1 MPERILIVDDEET
14 LRLSMKARLD
24 VAGFTTE
31 VADNGEEALRRMK
44 DQEYDVVLLDIKM
57 PGMGGIEALRLF
69 GELFPKTDVVM
80 LTGFADFSTA
90 IECLKLGAKDYLV
103 KPVDATELVARL
115 RSLVRSRTSERVLQ
129 ETRKSFLSLIYIDL
143 LGPLKSAR
151 ESLMRVQKSSQ
162 SKLTAEQKEELAN
175 SMMLCEKMIS
185 RIQSLD
191 EDMKQEALLSD
202 LERAAH

>member
-24 VAGFTTE
+24 VAGFTVE
-31 VADNGEEALRRMK
+31 IADNGEEALRKMK
-44 DQEYDVVLLDIKM
+44 EQEYDVALLDFKM

-115 RSLVRSRTSERVLQ
+115 RSLVRSRTSERALQ
-129 ETRKSFLSLIYIDL
+129 ETRRSFLSMIYIDL

-151 ESLMRVQKSSQ
+151 ESLERVQKSSH
-162 SKLTAEQKEELAN
+162 SKFTSEQKEELTNAL
-175 SMMLCEKMIS
+175 SLCEKMIS
-185 RIQSLD
+185 RIQSMD
-191 EDMKQEALLSD
+191 EDMKQSGTVEM
-202 LERAAH
+202 ERASR

>member
-1 MPERILIVDDEET
+1 MPERILIIDDEET

-24 VAGFTTE
+24 VAGFTTDA
-31 VADNGEEALRRMK
+31 ADNGEEALRKMK
-44 DQEYDVVLLDIKM
+44 EQEYDVALLDIKM

-115 RSLVRSRTSERVLQ
+115 RSLVRSRTSERALQ
-129 ETRKSFLSLIYIDL
+129 ETRRRFLSMIYIDL
-143 LGPLKSAR
+143 LGPLKSTR
-151 ESLMRVQKSSQ
+151 ESLERTLKATH
-162 SKLTAEQKEELAN
+162 SKLTTEQKEELTNAL
-175 SMMLCEKMIS
+175 SLCEKMIS
-185 RIQSLD
+185 RIQSMD
-191 EDMKQEALLSD
+191 EDMKQEAAAE
-202 LERAAH
+202 LERASR

>member
-24 VAGFTTE
+24 VAGFTAE
-31 VADNGEEALRRMK
+31 VADNGEEALHKMK
-44 DQEYDVVLLDIKM
+44 EQEFDVVLLDIKM

-115 RSLVRSRTSERVLQ
+115 RSLVRSRTSERILQ
-129 ETRKSFLSLIYIDL
+129 ETRKAFLSLIYLDL
-143 LGPLKSAR
+143 LGPLKSVR
-151 ESLMRVQKSSQ
+151 ESLLRVQKNSPPKFSP
-162 SKLTAEQKEELAN
+162 EHKEEMSSAVAQ
-175 SMMLCEKMIS
+175 CEKMIS
-185 RIQSLD
+185 KIQTMD
-191 EDMKQEALLSD
+191 EEMKQEAGSE
-202 LERAAH
+202 LESSTH